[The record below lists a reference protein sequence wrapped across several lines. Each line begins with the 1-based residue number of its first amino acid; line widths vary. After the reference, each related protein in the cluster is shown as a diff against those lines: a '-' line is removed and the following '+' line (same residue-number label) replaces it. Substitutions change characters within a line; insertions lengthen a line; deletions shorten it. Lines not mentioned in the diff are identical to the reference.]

1 MYVYIYTYNSVHIL
15 IIHIIYIYIHV
26 YIPIVKWIHGV
37 VEHDGD
43 LSIHGPNQL
52 EKDIIAFNYSWRDSH
67 IEIFLGIDILNK
79 FSSSICDA
87 PVLTMAHW
95 RYLQSM
101 PHRGVWAWLW
111 AQASLMFAAKDVSR
125 ETNFYPATHRRFPE
139 IRWSRM
145 DGQ

>member
-1 MYVYIYTYNSVHIL
+1 MYVYIYIHIQFRTYINHTYN
-15 IIHIIYIYIHV
+15 IYIYIHV

-87 PVLTMAHW
+87 PVLTMAH
-95 RYLQSM
+95 
-101 PHRGVWAWLW
+101 
-111 AQASLMFAAKDVSR
+111 
-125 ETNFYPATHRRFPE
+125 
-139 IRWSRM
+139 
-145 DGQ
+145 

>member
-1 MYVYIYTYNSVHIL
+1 MYVCMYVYIYTYTSVHIL
-15 IIHIIYIYIHV
+15 IIHIICIYIYIHV

-37 VEHDGD
+37 VEHEGD

-87 PVLTMAHW
+87 PVLTMAQ
-95 RYLQSM
+95 LKILAVDD
-101 PHRGVWAWLW
+101 RGV
-111 AQASLMFAAKDVSR
+111 
-125 ETNFYPATHRRFPE
+125 
-139 IRWSRM
+139 
-145 DGQ
+145 

>member
-1 MYVYIYTYNSVHIL
+1 MYIIIYNMYVCIYIHIQFRTYINHTYN
-15 IIHIIYIYIHV
+15 IYIYIHV

-87 PVLTMAHW
+87 PVLTMAH
-95 RYLQSM
+95 
-101 PHRGVWAWLW
+101 
-111 AQASLMFAAKDVSR
+111 
-125 ETNFYPATHRRFPE
+125 
-139 IRWSRM
+139 
-145 DGQ
+145 